1 MFLEK
6 YIHWGNRLN
15 FILKQYSSSLG
26 NKLYWRI
33 KMILIIE
40 LMLIFKFRK
49 ILNMLKVK
57 QH

>member
-6 YIHWGNRLN
+6 YIHRGNRLN
-15 FILKQYSSSLG
+15 FILKQYSSFLG

-40 LMLIFKFRK
+40 LMLMFKFQENFK
-49 ILNMLKVK
+49 YA
-57 QH
+57 